1 MRVTA
6 KAEYACLALISL
18 THLQSENR
26 PVHVKEIAQAQGIS
40 PSILTQVLLKL
51 KAAGL
56 VRSSRGSAGG
66 YWLACAPE
74 NIPLGE
80 VLRVIDGQNGSQR
93 TLRGSSASVL
103 AAIWAQIRESERKV
117 LEETSIAMLADQ
129 NPTLNWVI

>member
-1 MRVTA
+1 VRVTA

-40 PSILTQVLLKL
+40 SSILTQVLLKL

-56 VRSSRGSAGG
+56 VQSSRGSAGG
-66 YWLACAPE
+66 YWLARPPDT
-74 NIPLGE
+74 IPLGE

-103 AAIWAQIRESERKV
+103 AAVWAQIRESERKV

>member
-18 THLQSENR
+18 AHLQSENR

-40 PSILTQVLLKL
+40 LSILMQVLLKL

-66 YWLACAPE
+66 YWLRPRPGEYPAWRSLARDRRPE
-74 NIPLGE
+74 WISAHPARVVGFRPGRGLGSDP
-80 VLRVIDGQNGSQR
+80 R
-93 TLRGSSASVL
+93 
-103 AAIWAQIRESERKV
+103 IRRKV